1 VSSDFVSR
9 GQGLVA
15 AGQYQ
20 EAVKVCR
27 LGLLGRPAEVG
38 GRIVLGQAL
47 LALRRFDEVLAEM
60 RVALDLEPSSAAAFQ
75 LRGEALLRKGDVHG
89 AGEALARARSLA
101 PGDPA
106 IAALAAEASRAASA
120 APRRPLAAPTFG
132 EPADSAT
139 KHYPSS
145 FEQETAREPRRNL
158 PPLRSAPT
166 EAEFAERGGSTMEID
181 PGRDSVQILDDGLAS
196 DLGVDDAALDQE
208 LAATAAVGPSR
219 GRPVKRGS
227 TVDVGDDDVIDVDA
241 GEVLG
246 RGKAALRGPSVLA
259 DDYEDEQAT
268 MIDAQPYRRGAEPPP
283 TEPALDEATATTSYV
298 LPPARLPG
306 TAPRPP
312 VDPPRP
318 MPALVPVP
326 VLTRPVVEP
335 PRSADPPRPG
345 VRPGAITAQGPVPP
359 PARPAPPEPA
369 RPEPRP
375 EPARPAPAD
384 DEAEWDASP
393 PLAADWVGGPDS
405 GEQPR
410 ASRDDDM
417 QMIRAGLGLGER
429 TDARRKILPATTAV
443 VPRPVAPAP
452 TDRTTDRGEGTHK
465 VRTDPGGV
473 PLALAPAPRPA
484 RPVLILAVWIGL
496 AVAVIGGGVWGGFAI
511 RGVRLSRQIAGANR
525 AAVVAAADDTFAGWQ
540 RARDI
545 YAGVVEVRDTAGNR
559 AAVAIARAVL
569 AAEFGHDVAG
579 ARTSIAAL
587 GTGSEAAVAR
597 AYLAVADGDPAAA
610 RAAADAARDASP
622 GDGAAPYLVGRAALL
637 SDRWEDAAQAF
648 RGAVRLDSRP
658 LYFLG
663 LAEAEAGRRNWP
675 EAKAACD
682 RALQLRLEHPGA
694 IIARARV
701 LAASGA
707 LAQGGDPALVP
718 ALERLLAA
726 GSQPGAPPVAAPAE
740 SAMAGL
746 ALAEVHRARGDAAAA
761 RQALDRALAIG
772 SEQRR
777 FAEGAVALLVAL
789 GDITGAAKVGEAA
802 VARLP
807 ASTGLRVALA
817 EIALLDGDPGKA
829 LAALDKAGDLA
840 RRPDA
845 LAVRGR
851 ARLALGELEP
861 AAADLDAA
869 LGLAPDLD
877 TALIARGELDLA
889 RGDARAAVTRLAP
902 RYQPASPLRLA
913 IAYAT
918 ALREVGE
925 RDQARDVL
933 ERILAPGG
941 PAPSAPDQ
949 GRAWLEMAR
958 IERDS
963 GELRAAR
970 AAYARAIELAP
981 AGAEARLEAALLAL
995 DSSDPV
1001 GAREAL
1007 DRLVIDRPADGRA
1020 LVEAAR
1026 AHTLLGDVPG
1036 AIALLDRAEPQ
1047 ASAPRWLI
1055 ARERGRVAL
1064 RQRQQKVAI
1073 QTLERAVGLMPDDGE
1088 TRLLLLDAHLAADD
1102 GDSARRVLGD
1112 LQKRLAGKA
1121 EVLLGRG
1128 RVEYYDGKNR
1138 DARAVF
1144 TQARDRL
1151 VRDKAVPR
1159 RVADALAWLGRVA
1172 YEEDD
1177 KAAARKLLSKAVAL
1191 DPSHADAWVYIGFTE
1206 EERRRPAAAAAA
1218 FEKVTKLDPDN
1229 LDNWFNLGKA
1239 AADGKQNKLARSAL
1253 EEYLKRAPKGPL
1265 AEDAR
1270 KLLARL

>member
-9 GQGLVA
+9 GQSLVA

-75 LRGEALLRKGDVHG
+75 LRGEALLRKGDAHG
-89 AGEALARARSLA
+89 AGEALARARGLA

-106 IAALAAEASRAASA
+106 IAALAAEAGRAASA
-120 APRRPLAAPTFG
+120 GPRRPVAAPTFG

-145 FEQETAREPRRNL
+145 REEETAREPRRNL

-181 PGRDSVQILDDGLAS
+181 PGRDSVQVLDDLAS
-196 DLGVDDAALDQE
+196 DLGADDAALDQE

-219 GRPVKRGS
+219 GRPAKRGS

-259 DDYEDEQAT
+259 DDYDDEQAT
-268 MIDAQPYRRGAEPPP
+268 MIDAQPYRRSAEPPP
-283 TEPALDEATATTSYV
+283 TEPALDEATATKSYV

-312 VDPPRP
+312 IDPPRP
-318 MPALVPVP
+318 AP
-326 VLTRPVVEP
+326 VLSRPPIE
-335 PRSADPPRPG
+335 PPRPG
-345 VRPGAITAQGPVPP
+345 LRAGAVTAQGPVPAP
-359 PARPAPPEPA
+359 PRPAPLA
-369 RPEPRP
+369 GDPRP
-375 EPARPAPAD
+375 AAEPPRPAPVAD
-384 DEAEWDASP
+384 EP
-393 PLAADWVGGPDS
+393 PWTPPPVLADDWVGGPDS

-417 QMIRAGLGLGER
+417 KMIRAGLGLGDR
-429 TDARRKILPATTAV
+429 TDARRKVLPATTAV
-443 VPRPVAPAP
+443 VPRPVAAVP
-452 TDRTTDRGEGTHK
+452 TARPTDRGEGTHK

-473 PLALAPAPRPA
+473 PLAQVAAPARPA
-484 RPVLILAVWIGL
+484 RPGLVLAAWIGL

-511 RGVRLSRQIAGANR
+511 RDVRLSRQIAGANR

-545 YAGVVEVRDTAGNR
+545 HAGVVEVRDTAGNR

-579 ARTSIAAL
+579 ARTSVAAVGA
-587 GTGSEAAVAR
+587 GTEAAVAR

-610 RAAADAARDASP
+610 RTAADAARQASP
-622 GDGAAPYLVGRAALL
+622 GNGAAPYLVGRAALL
-637 SDRWEDAAQAF
+637 SDRWDDAVEAF
-648 RGAVRLDSRP
+648 RAAVRLDSRP
-658 LYFLG
+658 LFFLG

-682 RALQLRLEHPGA
+682 RALQLRPEHPGA

-726 GSQPGAPPVAAPAE
+726 AAHKGAPGTAPVAAPAE

-746 ALAEVHRARGDAAAA
+746 ALAEVHRARGDAIAA

-789 GDITGAAKVGEAA
+789 GDVAGAAKVADAA

-817 EIALLDGDPGKA
+817 EIALLDGDSGKA
-829 LAALDKAGDLA
+829 LAALDKAGDLSK
-840 RRPDA
+840 RPDA
-845 LAVRGR
+845 LTVRGR
-851 ARLALGELEP
+851 ARLALGELDA

-869 LGLAPDLD
+869 LALAPDLE
-877 TALIARGELDLA
+877 AAIIARGELDLA
-889 RGDARAAVTRLAP
+889 RGEPQAAVVRLAP
-902 RYQPASPLRLA
+902 RYQPTSPVRLA

-918 ALREVGE
+918 ALREVGK
-925 RDQARDVL
+925 RDDARAVL
-933 ERILAPGG
+933 ERITAPVGSPPG
-941 PAPSAPDQ
+941 AADQ
-949 GRAWLEMAR
+949 GRAWLELAR
-958 IERDS
+958 LERDS
-963 GELRAAR
+963 GTLRAAR

-1007 DRLVIDRPADGRA
+1007 DRLVIDRPTDGRA

-1026 AHTLLGDVPG
+1026 AHTLLGDLPG
-1036 AIALLDRAEPQ
+1036 AIALLDKAEPQ

-1088 TRLLLLDAHLAADD
+1088 TRLLLLDAQLAADD

-1128 RVEYYDGKNR
+1128 RVEYYVGKNR
-1138 DARAVF
+1138 VAREAF

-1206 EERRRPAAAAAA
+1206 EERRRPTEAAAA
-1218 FEKVTKLDPDN
+1218 FEKVTVLDPEN

-1239 AADGKQNKLARSAL
+1239 AVDSKQKKLATRAL